1 MLLNCVARR
10 RRRHRSLSC
19 RLISYTE
26 WRSRNY
32 HVTYAY
38 TERSWLQPPPAI
50 IHHSVTRSWLQLH
63 RKTHYMQLSWSELSW
78 LGWAGTAEPRALNDQ
93 EPYLATA
100 IIQPSHARQVWWIVS
115 CRGITVIKP
124 SCCAVQLPGSTPSK
138 QPKSATR
145 LAILLRGMKGK
156 SSLLRAIWFFWT
168 RRNLFQLQEE
178 VLFQN

>member
-1 MLLNCVARR
+1 MLLNCVAR

-32 HVTYAY
+32 HVKTLTQKDRGCSHRPPSSTTRWLDRDCNCTA
-38 TERSWLQPPPAI
+38 RHIICSWAD
-50 IHHSVTRSWLQLH
+50 
-63 RKTHYMQLSWSELSW
+63 LSCAV

-145 LAILLRGMKGK
+145 LARWEGK
-156 SSLLRAIWFFWT
+156 
-168 RRNLFQLQEE
+168 LFA
-178 VLFQN
+178 FTSNMF